1 VEFRENGPWRSGNAA
16 CAASADTKRYGRRV
30 IPTEVFVRMAQPWGA
45 ARPKYTTA
53 PPRLDGTSRDFK
65 SLEAIAKFGTAVAMA
80 DLAAVTQPR
89 RSVMIAT
96 LSKRPASLTLKARTA
111 AELMSEKVVSISD
124 DAPLAHAI
132 AMLVDHGFSGA
143 PVVDAAGRAVGV
155 ISLSDIVIRD
165 RNYGCGWLAANTP
178 FVRDV
183 MTPAVCGV
191 RPETP
196 AAEVIEEMVLLRV
209 RRLFVIDAEGV
220 LVGVIA
226 ASDVV
231 RHLMA

>member
-1 VEFRENGPWRSGNAA
+1 
-16 CAASADTKRYGRRV
+16 
-30 IPTEVFVRMAQPWGA
+30 
-45 ARPKYTTA
+45 
-53 PPRLDGTSRDFK
+53 
-65 SLEAIAKFGTAVAMA
+65 
-80 DLAAVTQPR
+80 
-89 RSVMIAT
+89 MIAT
-96 LSKRPASLTLKARTA
+96 LSKRSASLTLKARTA
-111 AELMSEKVVSISD
+111 AELMTEQVVSIPEG
-124 DAPLAHAI
+124 APLAHAI
-132 AMLVDHGFSGA
+132 ATLVDHGFSGA

-155 ISLSDIVIRD
+155 ISLSDVVVRD
-165 RNYGCGWLAANTP
+165 RNHGCGWLAANTP

-191 RPETP
+191 RPETS

-209 RRLFVIDAEGV
+209 HRLFVIDADGV